1 MSDAAPLRNPTI
13 TAHMATML
21 VYLLIFFVWINPV
34 LLNFLSNSIPILI
47 WHRPTPLMCLSS
59 LEEGNIYF
67 DLIIRIS
74 SRCKL
79 GADYCLQFPLL
90 FPIDEQSANHG
101 PLVEKEVTK

>member
-13 TAHMATML
+13 TAHMATIS
-21 VYLLIFFVWINPV
+21 VFVDFFVWINPV